1 MTVSRNWEPPI
12 RRMER
17 LLRLK
22 SFPIAFKLLED
33 KADLAGIPFLRR
45 LGHRSTLCQLLNIV
59 RSFDWT
65 VGADESDLMAPMCSS
80 IIGLNDIPELMR
92 DGTFRSIVWTK
103 TKKDGEKYENAI
115 PRIPTGRY
123 EAVVMAPLVYNPF
136 DPDIV
141 LVYANPA
148 QMILLINALQFEDYE
163 VMQFYCVGESS
174 CSDAIARCY
183 LTQKPSLTI
192 PCYGERRYGHTQD
205 DEIVMALPAS
215 MVDKAVAGLE
225 VLYKRGVRY
234 PISYAGA
241 ESDISPTFPGAYLNS
256 PTLAAAAPE
265 NKRHLLLGVTG
276 GIATGKTTVSR
287 MLEELGAPLIDF
299 DVLARDVV
307 EPGKPAYEDIV
318 AFFGRQVLAEDG
330 TLNRKRLGEIVF
342 SDLEKRKK
350 LEGFTHPRIGEA
362 FLRLIGEHTREQPE
376 AVIQVAVPLLI
387 EQNMNHLFDKLVLVY
402 TPEEI
407 QRRRLIDRDGISPDA
422 AQAMVASQLSI
433 EDKKGYV
440 DFIID
445 NTGTPEETRRQ
456 VQELWETLL
465 ALPRGNAG
473 QKGGTDGK

>member
-1 MTVSRNWEPPI
+1 MPVSRDWEQPI

-22 SFPIAFKLLED
+22 TFPIAFKLLEN
-33 KADLAGIPFLRR
+33 KADLAGVPFLRR

-65 VGADESDLMAPMCSS
+65 VGADESDLMAPMCTS
-80 IIGLNDIPELMR
+80 IIGLTDIPELMR
-92 DGTFRSIVWTK
+92 DGTFRSVVWSK
-103 TKKDGEKYENAI
+103 TKKDGEKYENSI

-123 EAVVMAPLVYNPF
+123 EAVVMAPLAYNPF

-141 LVYANPA
+141 LIYANPA
-148 QMILLINALQFEDYE
+148 QMIVLINALQFENYE

-183 LTQKPSLTI
+183 LTRKPSLTI

-205 DEIVMALPAS
+205 DELVMAIPAE
-215 MVDKAVAGLE
+215 MVDKAVEGLE
-225 VLYKRGVRY
+225 VLYKRGIRY
-234 PISYAGA
+234 PISYAGT
-241 ESDISPTFPGAYLNS
+241 ESDISRTFPGAYLNS
-256 PTLAAAAPE
+256 PTLTAAAPE
-265 NKRHLLLGVTG
+265 NKKHLLLGVTG
-276 GIATGKTTVSR
+276 GIATGKTAVSR
-287 MLEELGAPLIDF
+287 MLEELGAPIIDF
-299 DVLARDVV
+299 DILARTVV

-318 AFFGRQVLAEDG
+318 AFFGRQVLGEDG
-330 TLNRKRLGEIVF
+330 ALNRKRLGEIVF

-350 LEGFTHPRIGEA
+350 LEGFTHPRIGEE
-362 FLRLIGEHTREQPE
+362 FIRLIGEHTKDKPD
-376 AVIQVAVPLLI
+376 VIIQVAVPLLI

-407 QRRRLIDRDGISPDA
+407 QMQRLMERESISEEA
-422 AQAMVASQLSI
+422 ARAMVASQLSI

-445 NTGTPEETRRQ
+445 NTGPLNETRRQ
-456 VQELWETLL
+456 VLDLWETLL
-465 ALPRGNAG
+465 KLQMEKTGK
-473 QKGGTDGK
+473 KGGTDGK